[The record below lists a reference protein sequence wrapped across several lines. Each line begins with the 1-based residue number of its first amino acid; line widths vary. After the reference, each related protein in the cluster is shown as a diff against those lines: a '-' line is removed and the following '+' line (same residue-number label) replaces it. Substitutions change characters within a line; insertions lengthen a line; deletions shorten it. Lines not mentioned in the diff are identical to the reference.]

1 MRPCFSAS
9 ALRLSI
15 PLPGKDNGR
24 GTRTGAGGTESLR
37 CYGVLRPLEAHLP
50 GSVRLRLTAA
60 GRAGVVPTPSRG
72 PSFLHQSS
80 VCCVHAQS
88 CPTLCDPTHW
98 SPPGSSVHGILQAR
112 VLEWVAISSSR
123 ASSLARDQTW
133 VSCISCIGRQ
143 ILSHCATWNDVVI
156 QQALIKHLLYTTT
169 LS

>member
-1 MRPCFSAS
+1 MDEALGLGQGVQSPSAVTGFCGPS
-9 ALRLSI
+9 RLAF
-15 PLPGKDNGR
+15 PGRSGS
-24 GTRTGAGGTESLR
+24 GLLLLGELGL
-37 CYGVLRPLEAHLP
+37 CLRPPE
-50 GSVRLRLTAA
+50 VRLFSISPPCA
-60 GRAGVVPTPSRG
+60 
-72 PSFLHQSS
+72 
-80 VCCVHAQS
+80 VCVLSLVQ
-88 CPTLCDPTHW
+88 LCATPTHW